1 MHAAYTNVMTTRSLR
16 ANNLL
21 GALSLAVVDGVDT
34 VTADSAGFGSAS
46 PAALV
51 TLFNSPGLTISA
63 LARIVGLT
71 HPGTVRLVDRL
82 AGAGLLRRGAGDDGR
97 EVRLTLTTK
106 GRSTA
111 AKVLDGRQAML
122 DKAMAA
128 LSKAEAETFERLAS
142 KLVAALSPDPDT
154 ADHTCRLCDD
164 RVCPTATCP
173 VEQAIAA
180 QRQ

>member
-1 MHAAYTNVMTTRSLR
+1 MHAAYTNIMTEPSLR

-21 GALSLAVVDGVDT
+21 GALSLAVVDGVDA
-34 VTADSAGFGSAS
+34 VTADFAGFGSAS

-111 AKVLDGRQAML
+111 AKVLDGRQALL
-122 DKAMAA
+122 DKAMSA
-128 LSKAEAETFERLAS
+128 LSKAESETFERLAS

-164 RVCPTATCP
+164 RVCPTVTCP
-173 VEQAIAA
+173 VEQAVAA
-180 QRQ
+180 QRP

>member
-1 MHAAYTNVMTTRSLR
+1 MYAAYTKDMTEPSVR
-16 ANNLL
+16 ASNLL
-21 GALSLAVVDGVDT
+21 GALSLAVADGVGT

-82 AGAGLLRRGAGDDGR
+82 ADAGLLRRGAGEDGR
-97 EVRLTLTTK
+97 EVRLALTTK

-111 AKVLDGRQAML
+111 AKVLDGRHALLNEAMS
-122 DKAMAA
+122 A
-128 LSKAEAETFERLAS
+128 LSKAEAETFERLAA
-142 KLVAALSPDPDT
+142 KLLAALSPDPDT
-154 ADHTCRLCDD
+154 ADHICRLCDD
-164 RVCPTATCP
+164 RACPTATCP

-180 QRQ
+180 QRA